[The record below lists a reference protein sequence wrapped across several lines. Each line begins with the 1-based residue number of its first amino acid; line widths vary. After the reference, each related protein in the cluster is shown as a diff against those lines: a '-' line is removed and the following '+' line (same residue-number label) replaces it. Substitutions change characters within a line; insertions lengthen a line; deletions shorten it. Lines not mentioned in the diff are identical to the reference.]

1 MLPLIYLPI
10 GPRRINLIDIKMRG
24 LRIKSFG
31 KLGIQ
36 IWDNIKMKM
45 QAYKSVGKVWLIFMT
60 IN

>member
-1 MLPLIYLPI
+1 MLRLIYLPI

-45 QAYKSVGKVWLIFMT
+45 QAYKSVGKV
-60 IN
+60 